1 MKRIILACA
10 IAAIM
15 GTPAFAK
22 SFAIPSE
29 NPVAT
34 VVLPDDWNADEI
46 DTGVEV
52 TSKDDEVYMAFE
64 TVKASSAEEALNEGL
79 DYLKA
84 KGVKLDESSM
94 KQQEMNINGMKGIA
108 VNFTGKDKDGDAE
121 ISLILLGASKDR
133 LVMLT
138 YWSSPEGAKANGDTL
153 NKIADSIKPVN

>member
-10 IAAIM
+10 IAAIVSI
-15 GTPAFAK
+15 PAFAK

-64 TVKASSAEEALNEGL
+64 TVKAASAEEALNEGL

>member
-15 GTPAFAK
+15 SIPAFAK

>member
-10 IAAIM
+10 IAAIVSI
-15 GTPAFAK
+15 PAFAK

-138 YWSSPEGAKANGDTL
+138 YWSSPEGAKANGDAL

>member
-10 IAAIM
+10 IAAIVSI
-15 GTPAFAK
+15 PAFAK

>member
-10 IAAIM
+10 IAAIVSI
-15 GTPAFAK
+15 PAFAK

-94 KQQEMNINGMKGIA
+94 KQQEMNINGMKGLA

>member
-15 GTPAFAK
+15 STPAFAK

-94 KQQEMNINGMKGIA
+94 KQQEMTINGMKGLA

-138 YWSSPEGAKANGDTL
+138 YWSSPEGAKANDDAL